1 MLSGLSFL
9 HHCGIIHTD
18 LKPENVLLKA
28 PLSEPPPDRKTM
40 YDVVQETINSN
51 PEVQQLQQQ
60 CESDELSS
68 EEKKRLRAKLKK
80 LRTKIRKSW
89 GMEEPA
95 AKPKLTPAQ
104 WQYPD
109 DCFYIKMYVL
119 CPLQPLQ
126 EAFGPCHGYGDEK
139 RGGVGGP

>member
-60 CESDELSS
+60 ARVTSSARRRRSVWRSES
-68 EEKKRLRAKLKK
+68 
-80 LRTKIRKSW
+80 
-89 GMEEPA
+89 
-95 AKPKLTPAQ
+95 
-104 WQYPD
+104 
-109 DCFYIKMYVL
+109 
-119 CPLQPLQ
+119 
-126 EAFGPCHGYGDEK
+126 
-139 RGGVGGP
+139 

>member
-80 LRTKIRKSW
+80 LRTKIRRSW
-89 GMEEPA
+89 G
-95 AKPKLTPAQ
+95 
-104 WQYPD
+104 
-109 DCFYIKMYVL
+109 I
-119 CPLQPLQ
+119 
-126 EAFGPCHGYGDEK
+126 
-139 RGGVGGP
+139 GGHQRQV